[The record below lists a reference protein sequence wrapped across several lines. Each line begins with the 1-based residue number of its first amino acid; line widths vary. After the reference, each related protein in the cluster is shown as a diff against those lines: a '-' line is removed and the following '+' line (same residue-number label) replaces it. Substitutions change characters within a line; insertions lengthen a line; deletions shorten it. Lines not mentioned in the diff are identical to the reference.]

1 MSRQPLRRGQSSTE
15 SSSHLFIGPATKD
28 QGITMKKNLAK
39 QTHTR
44 RFHTLLED
52 LVIIASWF
60 AWNAA

>member
-1 MSRQPLRRGQSSTE
+1 
-15 SSSHLFIGPATKD
+15 
-28 QGITMKKNLAK
+28 MKKNLAK

>member
-1 MSRQPLRRGQSSTE
+1 
-15 SSSHLFIGPATKD
+15 
-28 QGITMKKNLAK
+28 MKKNLLAK

-44 RFHTLLED
+44 RFHALLED